1 MRQLPPKV
9 KENAGIAR
17 LPGQKCAFAGKF
29 RPFTVPFAGEA

>member
-29 RPFTVPFAGEA
+29 RPVIA